1 MIKSMTGFGSGS
13 VSDDLNQINVDIK
26 AVNSRFLD
34 YKIKGFNI
42 NPNLENRI
50 KKELSETIKRGF
62 ISIKFEIITNNQ
74 NSLILNKD
82 RLESFLKIIDK
93 INSDHKLKINLSDVI
108 NLNDVITIKEDIH
121 YNDDKIFEA
130 FKFAI
135 EKLNKMRQIEGDEIK
150 FDIQKRVEFI
160 EDLILRTEQLT
171 KNFSKL
177 KISKIKN
184 KILELVDDIS
194 MDESRILQ
202 EVAIVA
208 EKSDISEEITRFKIH
223 LNQLGSYLN
232 SDGPVGKKINFMLQE
247 LSREVNTLGSKSS
260 DIDVASNVIEIKSE
274 LEKIRE
280 QNQNIL

>member
-13 VSDDLNQINVDIK
+13 ISDDLNQINVDIK
-26 AVNSRFLD
+26 AVNSRFLE
-34 YKIKGFNI
+34 YKIRGFNI
-42 NPNLENRI
+42 TPYLENRI
-50 KKELSETIKRGF
+50 KKKLSETVERGF

-74 NSLILNKD
+74 NLLILDNN
-82 RLESFLKIIDK
+82 RLDSFLKIVDK
-93 INSDHKLKINLSDVI
+93 INSDHHLKINLSDVI

-121 YNDDKIFEA
+121 YDEEKIFEA

-135 EKLNKMRQIEGDEIK
+135 EKLNKMREIEGNEIR
-150 FDIQKRVEFI
+150 FDIQKRVELI
-160 EDLILRTEQLT
+160 EDLILKTEQLT

-194 MDESRILQ
+194 IDESRILQ
-202 EVAIVA
+202 EVAIIA

-223 LNQLGSYLN
+223 LNQLGLYLN

-247 LSREVNTLGSKSS
+247 LNREVNTLGSKSS